1 MRTRMA
7 VALSLLAASGCG
19 NDRETLPPA
28 CGEGAGEV
36 QAALERAP
44 GPVTMDGT
52 RLSECLTPDADGAD
66 LQNVGTAFLETA
78 VELTPRARRDPN
90 GRAALELGYLV
101 GAARRGGDAAA
112 GFHTE
117 LLRRLEQE
125 VAPVRRA
132 PAFRRGEAAG
142 RRSG

>member
-1 MRTRMA
+1 MRTGIA
-7 VALSLLAASGCG
+7 VGLSLLAVSGCG

-28 CGEGAGEV
+28 CGEGAGAV
-36 QAALERAP
+36 RAALEQAP
-44 GPVTMDGT
+44 GPVTIDGT
-52 RLSECLTPDADGAD
+52 ALSECLTADADGAD

-78 VELTPRARRDPN
+78 VALTPRARRDPD

-101 GAARRGGDAAA
+101 GAAHRGGDASA
-112 GFHTE
+112 GFHSE
-117 LLRRLEQE
+117 LLRRLDQE
-125 VAPVRRA
+125 LAPVRRA